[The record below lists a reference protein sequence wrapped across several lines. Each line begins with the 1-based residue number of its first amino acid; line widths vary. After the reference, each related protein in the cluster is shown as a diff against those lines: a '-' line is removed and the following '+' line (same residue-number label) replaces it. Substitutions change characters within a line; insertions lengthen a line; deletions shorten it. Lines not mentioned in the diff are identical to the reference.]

1 MHSSG
6 TFVWAAGGMHARL
19 PALAVAVEAHW
30 ILTSSTGKYTR
41 ASRALRTLSL
51 ALSMVVRC
59 LTKQGDQRLNVIW
72 AYSTCFWSFSDK

>member
-1 MHSSG
+1 M
-6 TFVWAAGGMHARL
+6 WAAGEMQAHS

-51 ALSMVVRC
+51 ALSIIVRY
-59 LTKQGDQRLNVIW
+59 LTKQSDQSFNVIW
-72 AYSTCFWSFSDK
+72 ASFACL